1 MTFPQEIHALAAQI
15 ITLYSREKRRIV
27 TAESCTG
34 GMIGAA
40 LTSVP
45 GSSEVFERGFITY
58 SNDAKIDLLGVLP
71 ETLKTFGAVSAEV
84 AEAMAEGALE
94 YSHADAAV
102 SVTGIAG
109 PGGATP
115 GKPVGLVYLGLATRD
130 GARFHY
136 RCAFKGDRDSVRLEA
151 THEALKLLLSAVEK
165 D

>member
-1 MTFPQEIHALAAQI
+1 MFAANIENIAQQI
-15 ITLYSREKRRIV
+15 ITLYMREKHRIV

-58 SNDAKIDLLGVLP
+58 SNESKIDMLGVLP
-71 ETLKTFGAVSAEV
+71 ETLKTYGAVSAEV

-94 YSHADAAV
+94 YSHADVAV

-109 PGGATP
+109 PGGAMP

-136 RCAFKGDRDSVRLEA
+136 RCEFKGDREAVRLEA
-151 THEALKLLLSAVEK
+151 TQEALKLLLSAVEK